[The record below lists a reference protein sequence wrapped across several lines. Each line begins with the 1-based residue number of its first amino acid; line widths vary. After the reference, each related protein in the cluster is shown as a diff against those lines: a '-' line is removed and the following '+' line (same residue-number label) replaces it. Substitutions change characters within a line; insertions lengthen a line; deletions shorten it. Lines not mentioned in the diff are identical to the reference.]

1 MRNRRQEQLKTYSG
15 FQIPKTVV
23 TRYLKG
29 DWSIDTL
36 VKSIEKFN
44 SDKVINNPNWKEK
57 LREFETNYPG
67 KTKQEVFDEILHE
80 SRAVDFF
87 NNTDLSYGAAL
98 NEALSKVP
106 DTDKEKKKLA
116 ALGKHVDF
124 TEWVYNEENQQM
136 EYFVNTPDGLFVYQ
150 VAFMDVFEGDY
161 KNGALTVNYKKVG
174 V

>member
-1 MRNRRQEQLKTYSG
+1 MRNRRREQLRTYSG

-44 SDKVINNPNWKEK
+44 SDKIINNPNWKEK
-57 LREFETNYPG
+57 LKEFETNYPG

-106 DTDKEKKKLA
+106 DTDK
-116 ALGKHVDF
+116 
-124 TEWVYNEENQQM
+124 
-136 EYFVNTPDGLFVYQ
+136 
-150 VAFMDVFEGDY
+150 
-161 KNGALTVNYKKVG
+161 
-174 V
+174 